1 MSTPESAITLNGLP
15 GRLVLNGI
23 LTEEDVTKIQDAA
36 NDKKLSF
43 FTAAIEK
50 KPKKSLDICKSVS
63 EEYGLPLLDIKA
75 FDLESLPSE
84 LLNEK
89 LVKKHKVLPLIK
101 RGNKVFLA
109 VADPTNLSSLDEI
122 RFSIGSAIEAI
133 VVDPLPLANIIEKW
147 LDKEDTTLKDLADG
161 ELDDIDI
168 GAEDDGTEIKEGE
181 EGSQV
186 DTPVVRYVTKVILDA
201 VNLGASDIHFEPYE
215 KEFRIRYRVDGVLSE
230 INSPPLTLAQR
241 VAARIKILSRLDIA
255 ERRAPQD
262 GRMKMRLSKNRSIDF
277 RVSTLPTMYGEKV
290 VIRVLDPTATEV
302 GVENLGFDSDQ
313 KELFLEAIKRP
324 YGMILVTGPTGSGK
338 TVTLYTALRMLNEET
353 KNLSTVEDPI
363 EINLNGVNQVQI
375 NEKAGVEFATAL
387 RAFLRQDP
395 DIIMVGE
402 IRDLETAEIAVKASQ
417 TGHLVLSTLHT
428 NDAPSTLTR
437 LLNMGVPP
445 FNIASSVHLIMAQR
459 LARRLCQSCKIHVDY
474 PESALVEVGF
484 DKGIIRDLDLYGPH
498 PEGCEHCTNGY
509 KGRVGIFQMLP
520 ISSTM
525 ADMIM
530 RGCTE
535 SEITQLAHQEGYLT
549 LRQSGLRKV
558 EQGMTSLEE
567 IERVTNQ

>member
-1 MSTPESAITLNGLP
+1 MSTPESAISLTGLP
-15 GRLVLNGI
+15 ARLVLNGI
-23 LTEEDVTKIQDAA
+23 FTEDDIAKIQNDASA
-36 NDKKLSF
+36 TDNSL
-43 FTAAIEK
+43 FTIAIED
-50 KPKKSLDICKSVS
+50 KPTESLNICKCAA
-63 EEYGLPLLDIKA
+63 EEYGLPILDINA
-75 FDLESLPSE
+75 FDTE
-84 LLNEK
+84 LLLSEALDEK
-89 LVKKHKVLPLIK
+89 QVRKHKVLPLMK
-101 RGNKVFLA
+101 RGNKIFLA
-109 VADPTNLSSLDEI
+109 VSDPTNLTALDEI
-122 RFSIGSAIEAI
+122 RFSIGSAVEAI
-133 VVDPLPLANIIEKW
+133 VVDPIPLDSIIDKW
-147 LDKEDTTLKDLADG
+147 LDKEDTTLKELADG

-168 GAEDDGTEIKEGE
+168 GAEEDPAKTQGD
-181 EGSQV
+181 EGSAV

-201 VNLGASDIHFEPYE
+201 VNRGASDIHFEPYE
-215 KEFRIRYRVDGVLSE
+215 RDFRIRYRIDGVLSE

-241 VAARIKILSRLDIA
+241 IAARIKILSRLDIA
-255 ERRAPQD
+255 ERRVPQD

-277 RVSTLPTMYGEKV
+277 RVSTLPTMHGEKV
-290 VIRVLDPTATEV
+290 VIRVLDPSATEV
-302 GVENLGFDSDQ
+302 GVENLGFDPDQ
-313 KELFLEAIKRP
+313 KEYYLDAIKRP

-363 EINLNGVNQVQI
+363 EINLSGVNQVQI
-375 NEKAGVEFATAL
+375 NEKAGVEFSTAL

-402 IRDLETAEIAVKASQ
+402 VRDLETAEIAVKASQ

-445 FNIASSVHLIMAQR
+445 FNIASSVHLIIAQR
-459 LARRLCQSCKIHVDY
+459 LARRLCQSCKIHVEY
-474 PESALVEVGF
+474 PESALVDVGF
-484 DKGIIRDLDLYGPH
+484 DKGVIRDLDLYGPH
-498 PEGCEHCTNGY
+498 PEGCEHCTHGY

-525 ADMIM
+525 SEMIM

-535 SEITQLAHQEGYLT
+535 SEIEQLAHQEGYLN

-567 IERVTNQ
+567 IERVTNI

>member
-1 MSTPESAITLNGLP
+1 MSTPESAIALSGLP
-15 GRLVLNGI
+15 GRLVMNGI
-23 LTEEDVTKIQDAA
+23 LNEEEVTAIQNDATD
-36 NDKKLSF
+36 NKHTF

-50 KPKKSLDICKSVS
+50 QPTKSIDICRTVA
-63 EEYGLPLLDIKA
+63 EEYGLPVLDIKA
-75 FDLESLPSE
+75 FDLEALPSE
-84 LLNEK
+84 ILDDK
-89 LVKKHKVLPLIK
+89 LAKKHKVLPLMK

-109 VADPTNLSSLDEI
+109 VSDPTNLTTLDEI
-122 RFSIGSAIEAI
+122 RFSIGSAVEAI
-133 VVDPLPLANIIEKW
+133 VVDPIPLAGIIEKW
-147 LDKEDTTLKDLADG
+147 LDKEDTTLRDLADG

-168 GAEDDGTEIKEGE
+168 GAEDDGASIKDGE

-201 VNLGASDIHFEPYE
+201 VNIGASDIHFEPYE

-255 ERRAPQD
+255 ERRVPQD

-313 KELFLEAIKRP
+313 KEIFIDAIKRP

-353 KNLSTVEDPI
+353 KNLSTVEDPV
-363 EINLNGVNQVQI
+363 EINLTGVNQVQI
-375 NEKAGVEFATAL
+375 NEKAGVEFSTAL

-445 FNIASSVHLIMAQR
+445 FNIASSVHLIIAQR
-459 LARRLCQSCKIHVDY
+459 LARRLCPSCRIHVEY
-474 PESALVEVGF
+474 PENALLDVGF
-484 DKGIIRDLDLYGPH
+484 EKGVIRDLDLYGPH
-498 PEGCEHCTNGY
+498 PDGCDHCTHGY
-509 KGRVGIFQMLP
+509 KGRVGVFQLLP

-535 SEITQLAHQEGYLT
+535 SEIEQLAHQEGVLN
-549 LRQSGLRKV
+549 LRQAGLRKV

-567 IERVTNQ
+567 IERVTNL

>member
-1 MSTPESAITLNGLP
+1 MSTPESAIPLNGLP

-43 FTAAIEK
+43 FTAAIEQ

-75 FDLESLPSE
+75 FDLETLPSE
-84 LLNEK
+84 ILNEK
-89 LVKKHKVLPLIK
+89 LVKKHNVLPLIK

-133 VVDPLPLANIIEKW
+133 VVDPIPLAGIIDKW

-168 GAEDDGTEIKEGE
+168 GAEDDGAEIKEGE

-255 ERRAPQD
+255 ERRVPQD

-313 KELFLEAIKRP
+313 KDLFLDAIKKP

-338 TVTLYTALRMLNEET
+338 TVSYT
-353 KNLSTVEDPI
+353 
-363 EINLNGVNQVQI
+363 
-375 NEKAGVEFATAL
+375 
-387 RAFLRQDP
+387 
-395 DIIMVGE
+395 
-402 IRDLETAEIAVKASQ
+402 
-417 TGHLVLSTLHT
+417 H
-428 NDAPSTLTR
+428 
-437 LLNMGVPP
+437 
-445 FNIASSVHLIMAQR
+445 
-459 LARRLCQSCKIHVDY
+459 
-474 PESALVEVGF
+474 
-484 DKGIIRDLDLYGPH
+484 
-498 PEGCEHCTNGY
+498 
-509 KGRVGIFQMLP
+509 
-520 ISSTM
+520 
-525 ADMIM
+525 
-530 RGCTE
+530 
-535 SEITQLAHQEGYLT
+535 LT
-549 LRQSGLRKV
+549 LP
-558 EQGMTSLEE
+558 T
-567 IERVTNQ
+567 T

>member
-1 MSTPESAITLNGLP
+1 MSTPESAISLTGLP
-15 GRLVLNGI
+15 GRLVMNGI
-23 LTEEDVTKIQDAA
+23 FAENDVSSIQEDA
-36 NDKKLSF
+36 NSKKTTF

-50 KPKKSLDICKSVS
+50 KPADSLSISKCAA
-63 EEYGLPLLDIKA
+63 EEYGLPILDIRA

-84 LLNEK
+84 ILDEK
-89 LVKKHKVLPLIK
+89 QVRKHKVLPLMK

-109 VADPTNLSSLDEI
+109 VSDPTNLTTLDEI
-122 RFSIGSAIEAI
+122 RFSIGSAVEAI
-133 VVDPLPLANIIEKW
+133 VVDPVPLDSIIEKW
-147 LDKEDTTLKDLADG
+147 LDEEDTTLKDLADG

-168 GAEDDGTEIKEGE
+168 GAEDDATSTDGGE
-181 EGSQV
+181 DSQV

-201 VNLGASDIHFEPYE
+201 VNIGASDIHFEPYE
-215 KEFRIRYRVDGVLSE
+215 KSFRIRYRVDGVLNE

-255 ERRAPQD
+255 ERRVPQD

-302 GVENLGFDSDQ
+302 GVENLGFDPDQ
-313 KELFLEAIKRP
+313 KELYMEAIKRP

-363 EINLNGVNQVQI
+363 EINLTGVNQVQI
-375 NEKAGVEFATAL
+375 NEKAGVEFSTAL

-445 FNIASSVHLIMAQR
+445 FNIASSVHLIIAQR
-459 LARRLCQSCKIHVDY
+459 LARRLCQSCKIHVEY
-474 PESALVEVGF
+474 PENALLDVGF
-484 DKGIIRDLDLYGPH
+484 DKDVIRDLELYGPH
-498 PEGCEHCTNGY
+498 PDGCEHCTHGY
-509 KGRVGIFQMLP
+509 KGRVGIFQMMP

-525 ADMIM
+525 ADIIM

-535 SEITQLAHQEGYLT
+535 SEIQQLAHQEGYLN

-567 IERVTNQ
+567 IERVTNL